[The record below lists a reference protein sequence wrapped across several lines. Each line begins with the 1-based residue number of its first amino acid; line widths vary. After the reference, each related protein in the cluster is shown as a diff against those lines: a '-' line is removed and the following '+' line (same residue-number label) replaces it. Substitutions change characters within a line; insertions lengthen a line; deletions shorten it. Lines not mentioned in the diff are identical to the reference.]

1 MKKVQRRLFKNAF
14 SILQEIK
21 RQNVALM
28 TILLFFYGT
37 MEKLEQGHLNP
48 KLEVPRLTCLR
59 WESNP
64 GLHGAWRGAKLFL
77 NSFIIAIW
85 NIYI

>member
-1 MKKVQRRLFKNAF
+1 
-14 SILQEIK
+14 
-21 RQNVALM
+21 M

-85 NIYI
+85 NIYIWARDIAPPVHMEHTYMNTHELL